1 MSDEVAVLGDGCS
14 RSDKFMCGVVYPFPC
29 CSYFEKRR
37 DGKVLAG
44 KGLNGRGFCWKKIVI

>member
-1 MSDEVAVLGDGCS
+1 MFESDT
-14 RSDKFMCGVVYPFPC
+14 FMCGVVYSFPC
-29 CSYFEKRR
+29 CLYFEKRR